1 MCLATHNIFLYDY
14 INTYVHTYVM
24 YVTFNCSVGLQYQCP
39 LPLPDYYLQRDQL
52 LEAIVNKLTEND
64 STPTVGTTVTI
75 TGVGGIGK
83 STLAKAL
90 CHDLQLRNYFLDG
103 FLVIRLGPIP
113 LSPAIK
119 LGQLYHQLTNKTD
132 VGSQTFFTDK
142 LQGLVANHLHKL
154 LVIIDDVWEV
164 SDALVYT
171 QVFNGCKIVMTTR
184 RENVNKLI
192 PSKMCVTI
200 ERMGEEEAIKLLTYN
215 LPGQAP
221 SEDISR
227 LAQNLHCWPLLL
239 KLVHG
244 QLSVCISEQHK
255 SLAQSIDQVE
265 EALKGKGLNAADVD
279 KRRSAVMA
287 VAECSIAMLSS
298 DEMYTLQKL
307 VLSAGFSM
315 PVPVPLL
322 PAMLKAS
329 SDDIEKLCGR
339 LLQLG
344 LISRCQ
350 FITAPNNKTIPCY
363 EVHLI
368 IAQYVMDHMTFG
380 SPVQL
385 VDALDLGDINVI
397 STVLAGGDD
406 SNVSYHCLATVTA
419 IDAIVLPNH
428 IRSLFTLIKCLQH
441 EITNCILQLSVLFI
455 RGNRMDLAQLA
466 MNFKQSDAVK
476 CVEKLH
482 QSIREDCKTL
492 QDLLVNDRH
501 EQAVDWI
508 TGYVKN
514 HPLRKTLATFTV
526 FVKDL
531 LHKCQTDSSLIS
543 TIKSHTDKIVL
554 FYKTTLQKRS
564 EHVKVTLRRGLVAMI
579 NSGNITAEQYKH
591 LLDVYSTN
599 LKLATGNV

>member
-1 MCLATHNIFLYDY
+1 M
-14 INTYVHTYVM
+14 
-24 YVTFNCSVGLQYQCP
+24 FNCSVGLQYQCL
-39 LPLPDYYLQRDQL
+39 LPLPDYYIERDQL
-52 LEAIVNKLTEND
+52 LEAIVNKLTEDNGV
-64 STPTVGTTVTI
+64 PAVGTTVTI

-90 CHDLQLRNYFLDG
+90 CHDLRLRNYFLDG
-103 FLVIRLGPIP
+103 FLWIRLGPIP

-119 LGQLYHQLTNKTD
+119 LGQLYHLLTNKTE
-132 VGSQTFFTDK
+132 VGNQSFFTDK
-142 LQGLVANHLHKL
+142 LQSLVVNHLHKL

-192 PSKMCVTI
+192 PSKMCITI
-200 ERMGEEEAIKLLTYN
+200 ERMNEEEAVKLLTYN
-215 LPGQAP
+215 LPGQGP
-221 SEDISR
+221 SEHTSQ
-227 LAQNLHCWPLLL
+227 LAQKLHCWPLLL

-244 QLSVCISEQHK
+244 QLSVCISEHHK
-255 SLAQSIDQVE
+255 PLIQAIDQVE
-265 EALKGKGLNAADVD
+265 EALKGKGLDAVDVD

-287 VAECSIAMLSS
+287 VTECSIALLSS

-315 PVPVPLL
+315 PVAVPLL
-322 PAMLKAS
+322 PAMLKINS
-329 SDDIEKLCGR
+329 EDIEKLCKR
-339 LLQLG
+339 LLKLG
-344 LISRCQ
+344 LINHCQ
-350 FITAPNNKTIPCY
+350 FMTASNNKAMPCY

-368 IAQYVMDHMTFG
+368 VAQYIIDHMTFE

-441 EITNCILQLSVLFI
+441 EVKNCILQLSVLFI
-455 RGNRMDLAQLA
+455 RGSRMDLAQSA
-466 MNFKQSDAVK
+466 INFKEGDAVK

-492 QDLLVNDRH
+492 QSLLLNDRH
-501 EQAVDWI
+501 EQAIDWI

-514 HPLRKTLATFTV
+514 HPLRKALATFTA

-531 LHKCQTDSSLIS
+531 LHKCQNDSSLVS
-543 TIKSHTDKIVL
+543 RIKSHTDKIVL

-579 NSGNITAEQYKH
+579 NSGNITTEQYKH

-599 LKLATGNV
+599 LKLATGV